1 MNEKNI
7 VLFVN
12 SFPPT
17 AAESLRRH
25 EKKTK
30 QRLRIAVLY
39 NTKKTSAQEKNNLQR
54 NPQVDIALFCDINN
68 PVKLAQTLLPYQDQL
83 LAVTCRAEK
92 HLPYFAKVI
101 PQVPY
106 LRTPTTESLVWAT
119 DKIAMRRRLQL
130 FDKKIA
136 PRFTI
141 VNDATTATLQTIKE
155 KVGFPLVLKPS
166 GLAASL
172 LVTICFHEDEL
183 TRALKTVVRKIAK
196 VYREN
201 KYKGDPSILV
211 EEFMDGD
218 MYSIDAYVTS
228 RGTVYSCPPVHIK
241 TGYTVGFDDFFG
253 YRQITPTLLNKDS
266 IKAAE
271 AVTRAAVH
279 ALGLR
284 STTVHVELM
293 KTEKGFKVIEAG
305 ARVGG
310 FRHRLYELAYGID
323 HTVNDILIRIPKQ
336 PVIFKTAKGTAA
348 AMKFYAKKEGVL
360 KRLTGIKKIKDLPS
374 IVELNVNKKIGDR
387 CRYAKNGGKSVCDVI
402 LFNQKRSDMLADIRR
417 IEQTLKI
424 VTE

>member
-7 VLFVN
+7 ILFVN
-12 SFPPT
+12 SLPS
-17 AAESLRRH
+17 AAIESLRRY

-30 QRLRIAVLY
+30 TRLRVAVLY
-39 NTKKTSAQEKNNLQR
+39 DTKKTGSDTRQSLQR
-54 NPQVDIALFCDINN
+54 NPDIDIALFCDINN
-68 PVKLAQTLLPYQDQL
+68 ANKLAQTLLPYQQQL

-101 PQVPY
+101 PHVPY

-119 DKIAMRRRLQL
+119 DKIAMRRRLQI

-136 PRFTI
+136 PRFT
-141 VNDATTATLQTIKE
+141 VVSDSSAQTIATIIE
-155 KVGFPLVLKPS
+155 KVGFPLVIKPS

-183 TRALKTVVRKIAK
+183 KRALKTVVKKIAK
-196 VYREN
+196 VYRDN
-201 KYKGDPSILV
+201 SYKGEPKILV

-228 RGTVYSCPPVHIK
+228 RGNVHCCPPVNIK
-241 TGYTVGFDDFFG
+241 TGYTIGFDDFFG
-253 YRQITPTLLNKDS
+253 YRQITPTLLSKDS
-266 IKAAE
+266 VKAAE

-293 KTEKGFKVIEAG
+293 KTEKGFKVIEAA

-323 HTVNDILIRIPKQ
+323 HTVNDILIRIPKK

-348 AMKFYAKKEGVL
+348 AMKFYAKKEGIL
-360 KRLTGIKKIKDLPS
+360 KKLTGIKKIQALS
-374 IVELNVNKKIGDR
+374 SVLEINVNKKIGDR

-402 LFNQKRSDMLADIRR
+402 LFNQKRSDVLADIRR

>member
-1 MNEKNI
+1 MKEKNI

-12 SFPPT
+12 SFPAT
-17 AAESLRRH
+17 AAESLQRY
-25 EKKTK
+25 EKKAK

-39 NTKKTSAQEKNNLQR
+39 NSKNTSSTKKQELRR
-54 NPQVDIALFCDINN
+54 NPNIDIALFCDINN
-68 PVKLAQTLLPYQDQL
+68 QTKLTQTLLPYQDEL
-83 LAVTCRAEK
+83 LAITCRAER

-101 PQVPY
+101 PHVPY

-119 DKIAMRRRLQL
+119 DKIAMRRRLRL
-130 FDKKIA
+130 VDKKIA
-136 PRFTI
+136 PRFT
-141 VNDATTATLQTIKE
+141 VTTDAKAKTLETIKE

-183 TRALKTVVRKIAK
+183 RNALQTTLKKINK
-196 VYREN
+196 VYRDNGYKN
-201 KYKGDPSILV
+201 KPQILV

-228 RGTVYSCPPVHIK
+228 RGTVYACPPVHIK
-241 TGYTVGFDDFFG
+241 TGYSVGFDDFFG
-253 YRQITPTLLNKDS
+253 YRQITPTLLNKQS
-266 IKAAE
+266 IKDAE
-271 AVTRAAVH
+271 SVTRTAVH

-310 FRHRLYELAYGID
+310 FRHRLYEMAYNID
-323 HTVNDILIRIPKQ
+323 HTVNDILIRMPKK
-336 PVIFKTAKGTAA
+336 PLIFKTAKGTAA
-348 AMKFYAKKEGVL
+348 ALKFYAKKEGTL
-360 KRLTGIKKIKDLPS
+360 KKLTGIKKIQELSS
-374 IVELNVNKKIGDR
+374 IVEINVNKKIGDR
-387 CRYAKNGGKSVCDVI
+387 CRYAKHGGKSVCDIIV
-402 LFNQKRSDMLADIRR
+402 FSKKRSDVLADIRR

-424 VTE
+424 ITE

>member
-1 MNEKNI
+1 MSEKNI
-7 VLFVN
+7 ILFVN
-12 SFPPT
+12 SFPAT
-17 AAESLRRH
+17 VAESLRRY

-30 QRLRIAVLY
+30 QRLRVAVLY
-39 NTKKTSAQEKNNLQR
+39 NTKNTSTEKKEELRRNQR
-54 NPQVDIALFCDINN
+54 VDIALFCDINN
-68 PVKLAQTLLPYQDQL
+68 QIKLTQTLLPYQDQL
-83 LAVTCRAEK
+83 LAITCRAEK

-101 PQVPY
+101 PHVPY

-119 DKIAMRRRLQL
+119 DKIAMRRRLRL
-130 FDKKIA
+130 VDKKIA
-136 PRFTI
+136 PRFT
-141 VNDATTATLQTIKE
+141 VVDNAKAATLQTIKD

-183 TRALKTVVRKIAK
+183 KSALKTTLRKINK
-196 VYREN
+196 VYRDN
-201 KYKGDPSILV
+201 QYKSKPQVLV

-228 RGTVYSCPPVHIK
+228 RGTVYTCPPVNIK
-241 TGYTVGFDDFFG
+241 TGYSIGFDDFFG

-266 IKAAE
+266 IRAAE
-271 AVTRAAVH
+271 TVTRTAVR

-323 HTVNDILIRIPKQ
+323 HTVNDILIRIPKK
-336 PVIFKTAKGTAA
+336 PATFKTAKGTAA
-348 AMKFYAKKEGVL
+348 ALKFYAKKEGTL
-360 KRLTGIKKIKDLPS
+360 KRLTGIKKIEELSS
-374 IVELNVNKKIGDR
+374 IVEINVNKKIGDR
-387 CRYAKNGGKSVCDVI
+387 CRYAKHGGKSVCDVI
-402 LFNQKRSDMLADIRR
+402 VFSKKRSDLLADIRR

-424 VTE
+424 ITT